1 MHLNKYICDY
11 CGQECNKG
19 NYVVPAL
26 ERETQDVYAFKSGIK
41 ITQFSHEVMTQM
53 QLDLCEN
60 CKIKVARLIELAKY
74 IDLNKHDVCLI
85 DKEEN

>member
-1 MHLNKYICDY
+1 MEKYICDY
-11 CGQECNKG
+11 CGKECDKG
-19 NYVVPAL
+19 DYVIP
-26 ERETQDVYAFKSGIK
+26 AFKKEIREVYGLKSHVK
-41 ITQFSHEVMTQM
+41 ITEFSREVMSQM